1 LRGVSD
7 DDDDDG
13 QSAFGAVI
21 AVYARAAIRTVD
33 YAGRWR
39 TAAFTVFVRG
49 WPPARARR
57 WLGRISLLAYPAP
70 SDLTMPGPPE
80 QLAPTEPMQ
89 LTPGRGTSGTEPTM
103 SSSAALG
110 TEPTLRFDDEH
121 GAIDPGVADSERYV
135 FGEAFAAG
143 GIGVVRRG
151 SDRRLGRVIAI
162 KELLHDSPRAQQ
174 RFALEAAITARLQ
187 HPGIVP
193 LYDLGW
199 QGSGKP
205 YYCMKLVD
213 GESLEAKIDQTKDL
227 GQRLRLLEHVIAV
240 ADAIAY
246 AHEQQVLHR
255 DLKPA
260 NVLVGRFGETVVIDW
275 GLAKDLSGRLA
286 SESPMPFDGA
296 ALRDAENM
304 TEAGAV
310 MGTLRYMP
318 PEQAS
323 GQTVD
328 ARSDVYALGA
338 VLYHVLTGQPP
349 FAAVRRSVLIARVI
363 DGAWDEVRAVEPAVP
378 RELAAIAQRA
388 MARDP
393 AVRYPSAAAFAEDL
407 RRFLAGRLVSA
418 HAYSFREVVLLWLRR
433 YRLAVAVAAVLLLA
447 LLVMGVLAAWR
458 IDQERQAAVL
468 ERNNAVV
475 AGEKA
480 ASERDAAEAAR
491 TLAQEARTAAED
503 ALAGEKTARD
513 QAARAADEAIE
524 QKRLAD
530 VQRVVAVESAG
541 AAQAAERR
549 ATTALAGQQ
558 KATHEAELQRG
569 QAEASLV
576 RAEDEA
582 RRARDANRLAVAL
595 KVLAQDPTTALALLH
610 EVEDPLHTRGWTPA
624 AVEALQRPASTSV
637 IRGHDSSVIAAV
649 FAADGGSIV
658 TAGHDGTGRVT
669 PLAGGAVTELRGHT
683 ERLVALAISP
693 VGERVATA
701 SADGTA
707 RLWDRAGAAVVLR
720 GHTGPLTA
728 VTFSRDGTR
737 VATGSRD
744 RSVLVWDALRPG
756 DPVRLAGHT
765 GAVRSIEFSGDGERL
780 VSSSDDGTACVW
792 SIADAQVQVLA
803 GHAGTVYS
811 AALSPDGARVV
822 TAGDDGTVRVWHLGE
837 AAAERLLGHTDAV
850 YAAEFSPDGKRVASA
865 SRDRTARVWTLGAAG
880 KATSTALR
888 GHRDKVY
895 AAHFDPTGRT
905 IATVSRDG
913 TARLWAVAG
922 GESRELRGHTGP
934 LLDARFS
941 RDGSQVVTASE
952 DGTARVWQVEARTSQ
967 SVLRWHDAAVRHV
980 EFTGDDVGRD
990 VVVTA
995 SDDRLARLG
1004 SGSLQGPQRSPTVLA
1019 GHTRGV
1025 LSATTRAGGT
1035 RALTG
1040 SADGTTKIWTS
1051 EGGAWRV
1058 LSTIDLRL
1066 PGIPKF
1072 VTFSADGARLLTS
1085 ATDTTWLLRVDEG
1098 PRVALRGH
1106 QGEVTHAAFDRSGG
1120 HVITSSE
1127 DRTARVWSATGEGQ
1141 PVVLAGH
1148 EGSVY
1153 YAAFSPDGA
1162 RVVTASWDGTARV
1175 WRLDGA
1181 GPPVVLHGHEK
1192 PVRSAEFSHDG
1203 TRVVTASDDR
1213 TARVWQADG
1222 RGDTVTLHGH
1232 ASEVLH
1238 AVFSGADDRV
1248 ISGSRDGTARVWDVD
1263 FDNPAVLRARLAG
1276 STSVCLVP
1284 EQRATLLGED
1294 PATAAE
1300 RHQACASRASGEPRP

>member
-1 LRGVSD
+1 
-7 DDDDDG
+7 
-13 QSAFGAVI
+13 
-21 AVYARAAIRTVD
+21 
-33 YAGRWR
+33 
-39 TAAFTVFVRG
+39 
-49 WPPARARR
+49 
-57 WLGRISLLAYPAP
+57 
-70 SDLTMPGPPE
+70 MPGPPE
-80 QLAPTEPMQ
+80 PYAPTEP
-89 LTPGRGTSGTEPTM
+89 LLLVDSAGTTGTARTM
-103 SSSAALG
+103 SAGAAG
-110 TEPTLRFDDEH
+110 ATDPTLRADDGL
-121 GAIDPGVADSERYV
+121 GAIDPGVADHERYV

-213 GESLEAKIDQTKDL
+213 GESLEAKIDQTEDL

-275 GLAKDLSGRLA
+275 GLAKDLSGRIT
-286 SESPMPFDGA
+286 SEAPAPVDGA
-296 ALRDAENM
+296 ALRDAANM

-349 FAAVRRSVLIARVI
+349 FAAVRGPILVVRVI
-363 DGAWDEVRAVEPAVP
+363 DGAWEDVRRVDPAVP
-378 RELAAIAQRA
+378 PELAAIAQRA

-393 AVRYPSAAAFAEDL
+393 AVRYASAAAFAEDL
-407 RRFLAGRLVSA
+407 RRFLAGRLVEA

-433 YRLAVAVAAVLLLA
+433 YRVAVAVAAVLLLA
-447 LLVMGVLAAWR
+447 LLVTGVLAAWR
-458 IDQERQAAVL
+458 VDQERQAAVL

-480 ASERDAAEAAR
+480 ASERDAAEEAR
-491 TLAQEARTAAED
+491 KLAQEARKAAED

-513 QAARAADEAIE
+513 QAKQAAEAAVE

-530 VQRVVAVESAG
+530 EQRVAAVASAG

-558 KATHEAELQRG
+558 KATQEAELQRG

-595 KVLAQDPTTALALLH
+595 KVLAQDPTTALALLY
-610 EVEDPLHTRGWTPA
+610 EVEDPTHTRGWTPA
-624 AVEALQRPASTSV
+624 AVEALQRPASAAV
-637 IRGHDSSVIAAV
+637 IRGHDSYVVAAG

-658 TAGHDGTGRVT
+658 TAAHDGTARVT
-669 PLAGGAVTELRGHT
+669 PLDGGAATELRGHT
-683 ERLVALAISP
+683 DRLVALAISP
-693 VGERVATA
+693 VGDRVATA

-707 RLWDRAGAAVVLR
+707 RLWDRAGASVPLR
-720 GHTGPLTA
+720 GHGGPLTA
-728 VTFSRDGTR
+728 VAFSRDGAR
-737 VATGSRD
+737 VATASRD
-744 RSVLVWDALRPG
+744 RSVLVWDARAPG
-756 DPVRLAGHT
+756 EPVRLTGHT
-765 GAVRSIEFSGDGERL
+765 GAVRSIEFSGDGQRL
-780 VSSSDDGTACVW
+780 VSSSDDGTARVW
-792 SIADAQVQVLA
+792 SLAGAQVQVLA
-803 GHAGTVYS
+803 GHEGTVYS

-822 TAGDDGTVRVWHLGE
+822 TAGDDRTVRVWRVGE
-837 AAAERLLGHTDAV
+837 AAAERLEGHTDAV
-850 YAAEFSPDGKRVASA
+850 YAAEFSPDGQRVVSA

-880 KATSTALR
+880 QATSTVLR

-895 AAHFDPTGRT
+895 AARFDPLGRT

-941 RDGSQVVTASE
+941 RDGSQVVTAAE

-967 SVLRWHDAAVRHV
+967 SVLRWHDEAVRHV
-980 EFTGDDVGRD
+980 EFAGDGAVI
-990 VVVTA
+990 TA
-995 SDDRLARLG
+995 SDDRSARVG
-1004 SGSLQGPQRSPTVLA
+1004 AGALQGPQRPPARLA

-1040 SADGTTKIWTS
+1040 SADGTAKIWTS

-1058 LSTIDLRL
+1058 LATIDLRQ

-1072 VTFSADGARLLTS
+1072 VTFSADGTRLLTS
-1085 ATDTTWLLRVDEG
+1085 ATDTAWVLGVDDG
-1098 PRVALRGH
+1098 ARVALRGH
-1106 QGEVTHAAFDRSGG
+1106 QGEVCHAAFDRDGTR
-1120 HVITSSE
+1120 VVTSSE
-1127 DRTARVWSATGEGQ
+1127 DRTARVWSVTGEGP

-1175 WRLDGA
+1175 WRSDGA
-1181 GPPVVLHGHEK
+1181 GPPVVLHGHER
-1192 PVRSAEFSHDG
+1192 PVRSAVFSHDG
-1203 TRVVTASDDR
+1203 ARIVTASDDH
-1213 TARVWQADG
+1213 TARIWQADG

-1232 ASEVLH
+1232 TAEVLH
-1238 AVFSGADDRV
+1238 AVFSADDDRV
-1248 ISGSRDGTARVWDVD
+1248 LSGSRDGTARVWDVD
-1263 FDNPAVLRARLAG
+1263 FDNPAVLRARLAR
-1276 STSVCLVP
+1276 STTECLVP

-1294 PATAAE
+1294 PATAAQ
-1300 RHQACASRASGEPRP
+1300 RHDACMSRRTAAPRP